1 MYGFNTVSL
10 DQKGRLAIPA
20 KYRTSFIQK
29 NETQIVITKDP
40 QYPSLKIYPGSQWI
54 EISSKLESLQG
65 LDPIVRNLQ
74 WTILGNASVTEFDPK
89 GRMLVLIP
97 SELRK
102 YAELINEKQISLIGM
117 GNKFE
122 IWNVSNWEMRQT
134 GGSLATEILDVV
146 LQESIKTFLFGVK
159 TFFGVKIFFVRRQK
173 LFRRQ
178 KFFRRQNIF
187 RRPKMFDAKHFLKPK
202 KLFDAE

>member
-1 MYGFNTVSL
+1 MYGFNVVSL

-20 KYRTSFIQK
+20 KYRNALLEN

-40 QYPSLKIYPGSQWI
+40 QYPSLKIYPKSQWI

-74 WTILGNASVTEFDPK
+74 WTILGNASVTEFDPG
-89 GRMLVLIP
+89 GRMLILIP
-97 SELRK
+97 IELRK
-102 YAELINEKQISLIGM
+102 YADLVDQKQISLIGM

-122 IWNVSNWEMRQT
+122 IWNVNNWEMRQI

-146 LQESIKTFLFGVK
+146 LPESIKSMSF
-159 TFFGVKIFFVRRQK
+159 
-173 LFRRQ
+173 
-178 KFFRRQNIF
+178 
-187 RRPKMFDAKHFLKPK
+187 
-202 KLFDAE
+202 

>member
-10 DQKGRLAIPA
+10 DQKGRLPIPA

-29 NETQIVITKDP
+29 NETQIIITKDP

-102 YAELINEKQISLIGM
+102 YAELLNEKQISLIGM

-146 LQESIKTFLFGVK
+146 LPESIKSMSF
-159 TFFGVKIFFVRRQK
+159 
-173 LFRRQ
+173 
-178 KFFRRQNIF
+178 
-187 RRPKMFDAKHFLKPK
+187 
-202 KLFDAE
+202 